1 MLGSASREITT
12 DLKCG
17 GERQIPTLEK
27 RGWGTRTRQSVTRRP
42 RGETK
47 LRFLSIKRQRRP
59 SRFAGAPLE
68 VAAPALW
75 AGALSCLVYDERQ
88 SRLCRGR
95 AGRRGHRQGVAACG
109 SAGLRRRRRR
119 SRARAAA
126 AADEYGGCDD
136 RHQDEAERHRN
147 AQGTCAA

>member
-12 DLKCG
+12 DLKLWRREG
-17 GERQIPTLEK
+17 NPRPRKPRVGHPTAVM
-27 RGWGTRTRQSVTRRP
+27 RRT

-75 AGALSCLVYDERQ
+75 DGALSWLVYDERQ
-88 SRLCRGR
+88 RRLCRGR

-119 SRARAAA
+119 RRARAAA
-126 AADEYGGCDD
+126 AAAQYRGG
-136 RHQDEAERHRN
+136 
-147 AQGTCAA
+147 